1 MRRDSIFYQL
11 FRQSPTLLFE
21 LLPQPPENAARY
33 VFEAIEVKETAFRMD
48 GVFLPPNASGIVYFG
63 EVQFQ
68 PDELLYERLVSEI
81 SIYTYRNRERFVDWR
96 AVVIYP
102 SRSIE
107 QSRTDTVREML
118 ASGRITRV
126 YLDELGEIEELP
138 IGVGLMVLTTIEG
151 DAATTQAL
159 SLIERAQGDSTE
171 PTLRERAII
180 DLISTIIV
188 YKFGNLSRDEVN
200 AMLGIELEQT
210 RVYREAKAEGET
222 IGEARGKVEG
232 KAEGELSLVIRLLTR
247 KLGTI
252 TPQSLDRINR
262 LQLDRVE
269 SLGEALLDF
278 TSIADLENWLS
289 QN

>member
-21 LLPQPPENAARY
+21 LLPQPPEDAARY

-48 GVFLPPNASGIVYFG
+48 GVFLPPDASGIVYFG

-68 PDELLYERLVSEI
+68 LDELLYERLVSEI
-81 SIYTYRNRERFVDWR
+81 GIYVYRNRERFVDWR

-126 YLDELGEIEELP
+126 YLDELGEIERLP

-151 DAATTQAL
+151 DAATIQAR
-159 SLIERAQGDSTE
+159 SLIERAQGDSAE
-171 PTLRERAII
+171 PTLSERAII
-180 DLISTIIV
+180 NLISTIIV
-188 YKFGNLSRDEVN
+188 YKFSNLSRDEVN

-210 RVYREAKAEGET
+210 RVYREAKAEGES
-222 IGEARGKVEG
+222 IGEARGEARG
-232 KAEGELSLVIRLLTR
+232 KAEEGRSLVIRQLTR
-247 KLGTI
+247 KLGNL
-252 TPQSLDRINR
+252 TPQLHDRINS
-262 LQLDRVE
+262 LSIDRVE

>member
-1 MRRDSIFYQL
+1 MFMRRDSIFYQL

-21 LLPQPPENAARY
+21 LLPQPPEDAARY

-48 GVFLPPNASGIVYFG
+48 GVFLPPDASGIVYFG

-68 PDELLYERLVSEI
+68 LDELLYERLVSEI
-81 SIYTYRNRERFVDWR
+81 GIYVYRNRERFVDWR

-126 YLDELGEIEELP
+126 YLDELGEIERLP
-138 IGVGLMVLTTIEG
+138 IGVGLMLLTTIEG

-159 SLIERAQGDSTE
+159 SLIERAQGN
-171 PTLRERAII
+171 RAII

-188 YKFGNLSRDEVN
+188 YKFGSLSRDEVN

-210 RVYREAKAEGET
+210 RVYREAKAEGES
-222 IGEARGKVEG
+222 IGEARGKAEG
-232 KAEGELSLVIRLLTR
+232 KAEEGKSLVIRQLTR

-252 TPQSLDRINR
+252 TPQLLDRINS
-262 LQLDRVE
+262 LQIDRVE

-278 TSIADLENWLS
+278 TSITDLEAWLS